1 MSTTVNGNQAPYF
14 GPSTAIDGTYTGYN
28 INATA
33 GSRTA
38 WNQDLLL
45 GHTIQPDPHD
55 HATSTA
61 AADKERGK
69 TYAQPTSG
77 QKGPFGTVV
86 GFNSE
91 SVNKQSGRR
100 RQPARWRLGAIAIR
114 GEAYAIVYAN
124 ATAGTAMLARI
135 PRAGLIATDE
145 SVPAEH
151 RRHRSPLRYRARER
165 RTRPATAAAAGVYI
179 VQ

>member
-14 GPSTAIDGTYTGYN
+14 GPSTVIDGTYTGYN

-45 GHTIQPDPHD
+45 GHAIQLDPHD
-55 HATSTA
+55 HATSTT
-61 AADKERGK
+61 ADKERGK
-69 TYAQPTSG
+69 TYAQVTAG

-86 GFNSE
+86 AFNSE
-91 SVNKQSGRR
+91 SVNKQSGAVANLRDGGSV
-100 RQPARWRLGAIAIR
+100 QLAVR

-124 ATAGTAMLARI
+124 ATAGTTMLAPDTSGR
-135 PRAGLIATDE
+135 LIATDE
-145 SVPAEH
+145 SVPA
-151 RRHRSPLRYRARER
+151 LNIG
-165 RTRPATAAAAGVYI
+165 ATARRYAIALETADTSSTAALKRVYI